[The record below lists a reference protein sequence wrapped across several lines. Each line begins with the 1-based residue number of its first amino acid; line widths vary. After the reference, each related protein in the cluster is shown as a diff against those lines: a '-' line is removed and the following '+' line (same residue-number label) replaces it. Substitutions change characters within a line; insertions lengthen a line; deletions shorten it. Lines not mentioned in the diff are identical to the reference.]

1 MITVRVTELSAITEE
16 FTMRGLAYNP
26 DILPA
31 ELIIRMKF
39 KPIPTREELLQ
50 RNSFPSI
57 NENKYLNAMLR
68 RDKCKR

>member
-1 MITVRVTELSAITEE
+1 
-16 FTMRGLAYNP
+16 MRGLAYNP

-39 KPIPTREELLQ
+39 KPMPTREELLQ
-50 RNSFPSI
+50 RNSFHSI

-68 RDKCKR
+68 RNKCNK